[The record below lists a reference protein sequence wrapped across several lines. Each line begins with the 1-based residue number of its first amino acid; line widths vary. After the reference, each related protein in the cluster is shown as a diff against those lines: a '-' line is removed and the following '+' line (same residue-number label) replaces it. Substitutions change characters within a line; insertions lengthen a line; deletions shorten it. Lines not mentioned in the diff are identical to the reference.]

1 MQRLC
6 AFHFSPY
13 LFIFPTGLTH
23 LPGVFVVHRQ
33 QVFLRGDPLDVVRP
47 LGQYPQFYLVIQL
60 LFVFV
65 AETAVNEEFRPL
77 FQVVREFFLQ
87 PPGIFRQTVRDLV
100 LVEPFHRLGD
110 FLPHVRHGLFPQLSA
125 HLTADI
131 DHLMYG
137 IHYLYIRII
146 LQDRFVRQFPV
157 ITETVITENLQRF
170 LVLPDIL

>member
-1 MQRLC
+1 M
-6 AFHFSPY
+6 
-13 LFIFPTGLTH
+13 
-23 LPGVFVVHRQ
+23 
-33 QVFLRGDPLDVVRP
+33 
-47 LGQYPQFYLVIQL
+47 
-60 LFVFV
+60 
-65 AETAVNEEFRPL
+65 
-77 FQVVREFFLQ
+77 
-87 PPGIFRQTVRDLV
+87 RDLV